1 MQKLHF
7 FVRNLILQTVD
18 FFYPLFRRFMPLQ
31 TFRYAACGGFNTVLD
46 IGLFFMA
53 YNFILIKQPVDIG
66 QLTIGAHIAS
76 FLMSFLITFPIGFYL
91 SRYVVFQETKV
102 AKTQQ
107 LGKYFMVVLS
117 CLVLNYLFLK
127 VFVDVIGWY
136 PTPSKIATTFFV
148 VAFSYFS
155 QKNFTFKAV
164 KQ

>member
-1 MQKLHF
+1 
-7 FVRNLILQTVD
+7 
-18 FFYPLFRRFMPLQ
+18 
-31 TFRYAACGGFNTVLD
+31 
-46 IGLFFMA
+46 
-53 YNFILIKQPVDIG
+53 
-66 QLTIGAHIAS
+66 
-76 FLMSFLITFPIGFYL
+76 
-91 SRYVVFQETKV
+91 V